1 MFCFVIPFLSLVL
14 YYATIFGT
22 YDTFTAEFKTPREWM
37 VRASVFFGFPREGG
51 AGGAVGLKSF
61 RAILN
66 GWICNR

>member
-1 MFCFVIPFLSLVL
+1 MFCFAIPFLSLVL

-51 AGGAVGLKSF
+51 AGGACRPQVFSCDSEWLD
-61 RAILN
+61 L
-66 GWICNR
+66 